1 MMETLKMQR
10 RQQEVDAVELLAV
23 IADFLDHC
31 DSTVAGPTAA
41 AYRREMAPFQLW
53 WTANADRYGHKLSQR
68 LFDEFMGWYKT
79 EYHHK
84 RGGLPSTYTL
94 HKGTQRIRQMLE
106 WASMPKNVLQWVPH
120 VTHDYAAGKFWP
132 KQDQLSKIVQAPTGK
147 ERIRDTALV
156 AFALSTGARRN
167 EIVNAKVENMHFAT
181 DLSNLRVGDDH
192 SGYVHL
198 RVVKGDSEGTGK
210 GRYSAFCSKTGL
222 LLKAWLRSWGE
233 SKGNA
238 FALGYVGL
246 QNITRCISVTCG
258 LPELH
263 PHAFR
268 SAHIDYWAF
277 KHANAGACRRC
288 APAGN

>member
-1 MMETLKMQR
+1 
-10 RQQEVDAVELLAV
+10 
-23 IADFLDHC
+23 
-31 DSTVAGPTAA
+31 
-41 AYRREMAPFQLW
+41 
-53 WTANADRYGHKLSQR
+53 
-68 LFDEFMGWYKT
+68 
-79 EYHHK
+79 
-84 RGGLPSTYTL
+84 
-94 HKGTQRIRQMLE
+94 
-106 WASMPKNVLQWVPH
+106 MPKNVLAWVPH
-120 VTHDYAAGKFWP
+120 VTHDYAAGKYWL
-132 KQDQLSKIVQAPTGK
+132 KQQDIAQIVHAPLGK
-147 ERIRDTALV
+147 ERVRDTALV

-222 LLKAWLRSWGE
+222 LLKTWLRCWGE

-238 FALGYVGL
+238 FVLGYVGL

-277 KHANAGACRRC
+277 KHANAGMMASIALKLQVGHAIDGHDFGATVSYINTSNPWRNMEIIKKFHCSPLDEIEIDWARF
-288 APAGN
+288 PVHIEVEP